1 MGRPAGWMTQL
12 TGRGPMRSP
21 GAPSHR
27 REVERGF
34 WREIAKGLLAE
45 EAAEVVGASQA
56 VGAQWFRHGGGMS
69 PFDLKAFSGR
79 YLTFAE
85 REEIAGK
92 LPEAARKRQ
101 QALFA
106 RYDPRVSADA
116 FGGLLNLFGNPAD

>member
-1 MGRPAGWMTQL
+1 MNTLPRFHIRKNDGLYQPIPFLFVT
-12 TGRGPMRSP
+12 
-21 GAPSHR
+21 
-27 REVERGF
+27 ERMCA
-34 WREIAKGLLAE
+34 EIL
-45 EAAEVVGASQA
+45 
-56 VGAQWFRHGGGMS
+56 
-69 PFDLKAFSGR
+69 
-79 YLTFAE
+79 AE